1 MGMRGGV
8 SGCKL
13 LCTEW
18 VNNKVL
24 LYSAENYIQYPMI
37 NHNGQEYK
45 SNVCVYI
52 YICVCVCVCVCAR
65 ACVYN

>member
-8 SGCKL
+8 SSCKL
-13 LCTEW
+13 LYTEW

-37 NHNGQEYK
+37 SHDGQEYK

-52 YICVCVCVCVCAR
+52 YMCVCVCAHVCM
-65 ACVYN
+65 CV

>member
-8 SGCKL
+8 SSCKL
-13 LCTEW
+13 LYIEW
-18 VNNKVL
+18 VNIMVL

-37 NHNGQEYK
+37 SHNGQEYK

-52 YICVCVCVCVCAR
+52 YMCVCVCAHVCM
-65 ACVYN
+65 CV